1 MKKILT
7 LKKSARIKT
16 NSEAVISVCEELAAQ
31 DNLNA
36 KSLVDVSRPDEAPL
50 HKEFEWNDSIAG
62 EKYREHQARRLIRY
76 VVIETPEVPKA
87 TPVRAYVNITAEKTG
102 AYRPVDVVLSR
113 PDSRAMLMR
122 QARGDMEAFRAK
134 YMSLMD
140 ELQEVFAAINT
151 ALIREG

>member
-16 NSEAVISVCEELAAQ
+16 NSEAVISVCEELVAQ

-50 HKEFEWNDSIAG
+50 HREFEWNDSIAG

-102 AYRPVDVVLSR
+102 AYRPVDVVLSQ

-134 YMSLMD
+134 YMSLMGD
-140 ELQEVFAAINT
+140 LQEVFTAINM
-151 ALIREG
+151 ALRED

>member
-36 KSLVDVSRPDEAPL
+36 KSLVEVSRPDEAPL
-50 HKEFEWNDSIAG
+50 HREFEWNDSIAG

-102 AYRPVDVVLSR
+102 AYRPVDVVLSQ

-134 YMSLMD
+134 YMSLMG
-140 ELQEVFAAINT
+140 ELQEVFTAINM
-151 ALIREG
+151 ALRED